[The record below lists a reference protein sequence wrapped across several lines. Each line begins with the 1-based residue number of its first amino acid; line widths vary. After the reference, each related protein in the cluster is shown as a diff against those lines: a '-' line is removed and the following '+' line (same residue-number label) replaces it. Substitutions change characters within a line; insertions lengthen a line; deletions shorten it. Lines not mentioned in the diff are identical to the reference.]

1 MFTQDLSIV
10 VDEGGRSQ
18 ALAISST
25 SAQSATINSDYVLV
39 TLTAA
44 GFVRQGSNPTA
55 TGDGT
60 DIFLLSDVTYR
71 LNVKKGNK
79 LALRTAG
86 LTGTAYITQ
95 GA

>member
-25 SAQSATINSDYVLV
+25 SAQSAVINADYVLV

-55 TGDGT
+55 TSDGT
-60 DIFLLSDVTYR
+60 DIYLLADVTYR

-79 LALRTAG
+79 LALRTSG
-86 LTGTAYITQ
+86 LTGTAYITP
-95 GA
+95 GV

>member
-18 ALAISST
+18 ALAISGT
-25 SAQSATINSDYVLV
+25 SAQSAVINCDYVLV

-44 GFVRQGSNPTA
+44 AFVRQGSNPTA
-55 TGDGT
+55 TADGT
-60 DIFLLSDVTYR
+60 DTYLLADVTYR

-79 LALRTAG
+79 LAFRTGGA
-86 LTGTAYITQ
+86 TGTAYITE